1 MDKIKIMALGGL
13 DEDGKDLY
21 IIEINDDIFVF
32 NSGFKYPTKLTPGI
46 DFIIADFTYLKENK
60 DRIKAYII
68 PKAKKDSFGALP
80 YIYKECPAPIY
91 GTLLSKVFLN
101 EFAEFYQQVS
111 NFDFHEIKLPSE
123 ISIAGY
129 KFMFFSTC
137 ASMPLTFGFSIK
149 TNLGNIVYSGDF
161 IVEYNNEKYF
171 KLDLNTLGKIAE
183 EPTLILLSES
193 KNASKTGYC
202 SPNHRL
208 YPYFVKCFE
217 EVNGRCFVS
226 LTSDNLYHLD
236 ELFKA
241 CNDCSKVVC
250 FYDKSTENI
259 YNLKKYGEDYFPRIN
274 IVPTDD
280 ILRTKESN
288 LVILIT
294 GEDRDLYDKISLL
307 CNGENDLKQIRIN
320 PNDTFIFAVS
330 PTDSLEILSTATIDE
345 LYKTGCDVKYIKK
358 HSLATMHACEEDL
371 RMLLSLLKPKYYLP
385 IEGYYVDL
393 LANAKIAFDMRLGLS
408 HKNIFLLDN
417 GQSLNINEKGE
428 ANPYFNDD
436 GKHPVTGDLM
446 IDGIGV
452 GDVVNEIISDRTRLG
467 KDGVVVF
474 GCAVSKKERKIVCG
488 PDVQMRG
495 FLFLKDKDAD
505 AIVKEVTNYFIST
518 VNEWALSTKDFES
531 YKIEQRV
538 QDYVSKNFKRNLNRD
553 PVVKPNVLVID

>member
-32 NSGFKYPTKLTPGI
+32 NAGFKYPTKLTPGI
-46 DFIIADFTYLKENK
+46 DFIIADFSYLKENK
-60 DRIKAYII
+60 ERIKAYII
-68 PKAKKDSFGALP
+68 PKAKKGSFGALP

-91 GTLLSKVFLN
+91 GTLLSKVFLTK
-101 EFAEFYQQVS
+101 FAQLYQQTGD
-111 NFDFHEIKLPSE
+111 FDFHEIKLPSE
-123 ISIAGY
+123 VSIGGY
-129 KFMFFSTC
+129 KFTFFSTC

-149 TNLGNIVYSGDF
+149 TSLGNIVYSGDF

-193 KNASKTGYC
+193 KNSSKSGYC

-217 EVNGRCFVS
+217 ETNCRCFVA
-226 LTSDNLYHLD
+226 LTDDNLYHID

-241 CNDCSKVVC
+241 CNECGKSIC
-250 FYDKSTENI
+250 FYDKSAENI
-259 YNLKKYGEDYFPRIN
+259 YKLKDYGEDYFPKIN
-274 IVPTDD
+274 VVTTDD

-294 GEDRDLYDKISLL
+294 GEDEELYDKISLL
-307 CNGENDLKQIRIN
+307 CNGENELKQIRIN
-320 PNDTFIFAVS
+320 SNDAFIFAVS
-330 PTDSLEILSTATIDE
+330 PSDSLEVLSTATIDE

-358 HSLATMHACEEDL
+358 KSLATMHAYEEDL
-371 RMLLSLLKPKYYLP
+371 RMLLSLLKPKYYFP

-408 HKNIFLLDN
+408 HRNIFLLDN
-417 GQSLNINEKGE
+417 GQSLNIDENGMKLDLNE
-428 ANPYFNDD
+428 DQ
-436 GKHPVTGDLM
+436 KHPVTGDLM

-452 GDVVNEIISDRTRLG
+452 GDVVNEIISERTRLG

-474 GCAVSKKERKIVCG
+474 GCAVSKKDKKIVCG
-488 PDVQMRG
+488 PDIQMRG

-505 AIVKEVTNYFIST
+505 AIVKEITNYFINT
-518 VNEWALSTKDFES
+518 VNDWAESTKDFDN
-531 YKIEQRV
+531 YKIEQKI
-538 QDYVSKNFKRNLNRD
+538 QYYVSKNFKRTLNRE
-553 PVVKPNVLVID
+553 PVVKPNIIIID

>member
-46 DFIIADFTYLKENK
+46 DFIIADFSYLKENK

-101 EFAEFYQQVS
+101 KFAQLYQQVS
-111 NFDFHEIKLPSE
+111 EFDFHEIKLPSE
-123 ISIAGY
+123 VMIAGY

-149 TNLGNIVYSGDF
+149 TSLGNIVYSGDF

-193 KNASKTGYC
+193 KNSSKSGYC

-208 YPYFVKCFE
+208 YPYFMKCFE
-217 EVNGRCFVS
+217 ETNCRCFVA
-226 LTSDNLYHLD
+226 LTSDNLYHID

-241 CNDCSKVVC
+241 CIETRKSVC
-250 FYDKSTENI
+250 FYDKSTEEI
-259 YNLKKYGEDYFPRIN
+259 YKLKDYGEDYFPKIN
-274 IVPTDD
+274 IVSTDD

-294 GEDRDLYDKISLL
+294 GEDEELYDKISLL
-307 CNGENDLKQIRIN
+307 CNGENELKQIRIN
-320 PNDTFIFAVS
+320 PSDAFIFAVS
-330 PTDSLEILSTATIDE
+330 PSDSLEVLSTATIDE

-358 HSLATMHACEEDL
+358 KSLATMHACEEDL
-371 RMLLSLLKPKYYLP
+371 RMLLSLLKPKYYFP
-385 IEGYYVDL
+385 IEGYYIDL

-417 GQSLNINEKGE
+417 GQSLTIDQNCMKLDL
-428 ANPYFNDD
+428 NDD

-452 GDVVNEIISDRTRLG
+452 GDVVNEIISERTRLG

-474 GCAVSKKERKIVCG
+474 GCAVSRKDRKIVCG

-505 AIVKEVTNYFIST
+505 VIVKEITNYFINT
-518 VNEWALSTKDFES
+518 VNDWAESTKDFDNN
-531 YKIEQRV
+531 KIEQRI
-538 QDYVSKNFKRNLNRD
+538 QDYVTKNFKRTLNRD
-553 PVVKPNVLVID
+553 PVVKPNVIVID

>member
-32 NSGFKYPTKLTPGI
+32 NAGFKYPTKLTPGI
-46 DFIIADFTYLKENK
+46 DFIIANYGYLKLNK
-60 DRIKAYII
+60 DRIKAYIL
-68 PKAKKDSFGALP
+68 PKSKKDSFGALP
-80 YIYKECPAPIY
+80 YIYKDCPAPIY

-101 EFAEFYQQVS
+101 KFAQLYQQVS
-111 NFDFHEIKLPSE
+111 EFDFHEIKLPGE
-123 ISIAGY
+123 VMIAGY

-149 TNLGNIVYSGDF
+149 TSLGNIVYSGDF

-193 KNASKTGYC
+193 KNSSKSGYC

-208 YPYFVKCFE
+208 YPYFMKCFE
-217 EVNGRCFVS
+217 ETNCRCFVA
-226 LTSDNLYHLD
+226 LTSDNLYHID

-241 CNDCSKVVC
+241 CIETGKSVC
-250 FYDKSTENI
+250 FYDKSTEEI
-259 YNLKKYGEDYFPRIN
+259 YKLKDYGEDYFPKIN
-274 IVPTDD
+274 VVSTDD

-294 GEDRDLYDKISLL
+294 GEDEELYDKISLL
-307 CNGENDLKQIRIN
+307 CNGENELKQIRIN
-320 PNDTFIFAVS
+320 PSDAFIFAVS
-330 PTDSLEILSTATIDE
+330 PSDSLEVLSTATIDE

-358 HSLATMHACEEDL
+358 KSLATMHACEEDL
-371 RMLLSLLKPKYYLP
+371 RMLLSLLKPKYYFP
-385 IEGYYVDL
+385 IEGYYIDL

-417 GQSLNINEKGE
+417 GQSLTIDQNGMKLDL
-428 ANPYFNDD
+428 NDD

-452 GDVVNEIISDRTRLG
+452 GDVVNEIISERTRLG

-474 GCAVSKKERKIVCG
+474 GCAVSRKDRKIVCG

-505 AIVKEVTNYFIST
+505 VIVKEITNYFINT
-518 VNEWALSTKDFES
+518 VNDWAESTKDFDNN
-531 YKIEQRV
+531 KIEQRI
-538 QDYVSKNFKRNLNRD
+538 QDYVTKNFKRTLNRD
-553 PVVKPNVLVID
+553 PVVKPNVIVID